1 MAIETAHVTYE
12 DSAMGKLQGSLAAQ
26 NAALISELQ
35 KLRKELDD
43 CRSEYAAY
51 KDAEEERA
59 KRDARKVSKKSII
72 GTLIVTI
79 IGGLFIYYWPSI
91 VSFVV
96 SLFHR

>member
-1 MAIETAHVTYE
+1 MEPEIAHVKYE
-12 DSAMGKLQGSLAAQ
+12 DSAMGKLQGSLAEQ
-26 NAALISELQ
+26 NASLVAELQ
-35 KLRKELDD
+35 KLRKDLDD

-51 KDAEEERA
+51 KAAEEERT
-59 KRDARKVSKKSII
+59 KRDARKVAKKSII

-96 SLFHR
+96 SLFHG